1 MGLISRLF
9 SRHSYD
15 LTASS
20 AGRSSFFGSSKPREL
35 ALPQRATT
43 ADAHAWQGQLAH
55 ARTLVGEVNDLP
67 EIRFALDTQKRL
79 SHGSSMPVQPDTLLS
94 PASSAAKPR
103 GERLN
108 GNCLPSGAVAMA
120 TPTLSQ
126 RWQWHNSADTHGITH
141 VVRLGTPKETHRL
154 HLDTGGAPLPLS
166 SSQHGTLQ
174 PLSRHW
180 EVEVEPDTAIPPSL
194 LRETFDRMSAHPLA
208 SGCRVAFQSPGGD
221 NRSAVFAAGWQIYRE
236 LTAQRQANRVLSEQD
251 ILDIVHD
258 AVMETRLHR
267 STRLLDQPEHVASL
281 LAMAQQMRTS
291 GAPLPSRP
299 VRQGP
304 GADPSS
310 HDAVARS
317 LCQQILQQI
326 RQQPTAAGATY
337 SPLKGS
343 TEASLHVRPERML
356 TVDPRLA
363 AMPGAR
369 LAGAWVTPGT
379 LVLDQLRSDKS
390 QAWAVACLSH
400 NIGSVV
406 DLTPAEE
413 RQPRSAMRPGTHSLG
428 HGTEASFAWAQERPV
443 SLKDRIPGAT
453 VMGLAVSAQIEGQP
467 VTRDTSQ
474 DPHSSQV
481 GGRRSV
487 IRPLEWI
494 QVPLKR
500 GEPVPPKVLVEIAR
514 LMHRHRANAPA
525 DVVAVQSP
533 GGDARAVTVAVADQ
547 LYSRFQQGRLTVEN
561 RAEVVRG
568 LWTRVCTDYSR
579 DLAKEPQQLASLL
592 AMADLLL
599 TAGPQPRR

>member
-15 LTASS
+15 LTASAS
-20 AGRSSFFGSSKPREL
+20 SRPSFFKSSKPREL

-43 ADAHAWQGQLAH
+43 ADAHAWQGQMAH
-55 ARTLVGEVNDLP
+55 ARMLVGEINDLP
-67 EIRFALDTQKRL
+67 EIRHALDTQKRL
-79 SHGSSMPVQPDTLLS
+79 SHGSSLPLQPGTLLS

-126 RWQWHNSADTHGITH
+126 RRLWQDSADTHDITH
-141 VVRLGTPKETHRL
+141 VVRLGTPKETQRL
-154 HLDTGGAPLPLS
+154 HLDTGGSSLPLLKS
-166 SSQHGTLQ
+166 THGTLQ

-180 EVEVEPDTAIPPSL
+180 DVEIEPDTAIAPSV

-208 SGCRVAFQSPGGD
+208 SGRRVAFQSPGGD

-251 ILDIVHD
+251 VMDIVHD

-267 STRLLDQPEHVASL
+267 STRLLDQPEHLASL

-291 GAPLPSRP
+291 ATGAPMPFRA

-304 GADPSS
+304 GSNASS
-310 HDAVARS
+310 HDAMARS
-317 LCQQILQQI
+317 LCQQI
-326 RQQPTAAGATY
+326 RQRPTVASAAY

-343 TEASLHVRPERML
+343 NEASLHVRPERML
-356 TVDPRLA
+356 TADPRLT

-369 LAGAWVTPGT
+369 LAGAWVAPRT
-379 LVLDQLRSDKS
+379 LVVDQPGQEKS
-390 QAWAVACLSH
+390 LAWAVACLSH

-406 DLTPAEE
+406 DLTPWEE
-413 RQPRSAMRPGTHSLG
+413 RTLRPAMRPGIRQLG
-428 HGTEASFAWAQERPV
+428 DGTEATFTMTQERPL
-443 SLKDRIPGAT
+443 SLDDRIPGAT
-453 VMGLAVSAQIEGQP
+453 VMGLAVAAQIEGQP
-467 VTRDTSQ
+467 VTRDVSQ
-474 DPHSSQV
+474 DPPSRHDAH
-481 GGRRSV
+481 RRSV

-514 LMHRHRANAPA
+514 LMHRHRTHAPA

-533 GGDARAVTVAVADQ
+533 GGDARAVVVAVADQ
-547 LYSRFQQGRLTVEN
+547 LYSRFQQGRLTVAN
-561 RAEVVRG
+561 RTQVVRG

-599 TAGPQPRR
+599 TAGPQPQR